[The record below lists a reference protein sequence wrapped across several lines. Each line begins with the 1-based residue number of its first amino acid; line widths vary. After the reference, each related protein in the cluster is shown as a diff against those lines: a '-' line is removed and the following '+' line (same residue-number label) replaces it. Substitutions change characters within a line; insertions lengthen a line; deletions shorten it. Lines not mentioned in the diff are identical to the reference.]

1 MRFRQAHGAS
11 LTCLDR
17 LASRQVGCRVLTTY
31 QEVRDRIYQL
41 ARFHGLRPDWA
52 ESTRSVRLLLLY
64 DSAQTVVAKSTVP
77 VRDITVAKLERLRD
91 DLAPVFGKEWME

>member
-1 MRFRQAHGAS
+1 MARQHN
-11 LTCLDR
+11 
-17 LASRQVGCRVLTTY
+17 
-31 QEVRDRIYQL
+31 
-41 ARFHGLRPDWA
+41 LRPDWV

-64 DSAQTVVAKSTVP
+64 DASQTVIARATVP

>member
-1 MRFRQAHGAS
+1 
-11 LTCLDR
+11 
-17 LASRQVGCRVLTTY
+17 VLTTY

-41 ARFHGLRPDWA
+41 ARMHGLRPDWP

-64 DSAQTVVAKSTVP
+64 DSAQTVVARSTVP

-91 DLAPVFGKEWME
+91 DLALVFGKEWME